1 MSFEPK
7 LLGFLCNW
15 CSYAGADLAGVSRIQ
30 YPPNMRVIRVM
41 CSGRVDPKFLIQAL
55 ELGLDGVYVMGCH
68 IGDCHYLE
76 GNYEAVKKFEMTQK
90 FLKIIGLEDR
100 IRLDWVSASEG
111 QRYSEVVTKFVN
123 DIKEIGPSP
132 LSGENPNEELLDKVR
147 AIKMA
152 VSNDRMRALVGRQ
165 RKLTEEGNVY
175 GEKYPEEKFNELMDL
190 AIKEEYE
197 RHRILLTLEKYSKS
211 VKDIAKELDIDPS
224 IVLKHM
230 LVLKSRSQV
239 DFGEIIE
246 NTPVFI
252 RI

>member
-1 MSFEPK
+1 MSFEPR

-41 CSGRVDPKFLIQAL
+41 CSGRVDPKFIIQAL

-90 FLKIIGLEDR
+90 FLSLIGLNDR

-111 QRYSEVVTKFVN
+111 QRFSEVVTKFVN
-123 DIKEIGPSP
+123 DMKELGPSP
-132 LSGENPNEELLDKVR
+132 LSGENPDLNLLEKVK

-152 VSNDRMRALVGRQ
+152 VSCNRMRALVGRQ
-165 RKLTEEGNVY
+165 RKITEEENVY
-175 GEKYPEEKFNELMDL
+175 GEKYPVEQFNKLMEQ

-197 RHRILLTLEKYSKS
+197 RHLILLALEKYSKS
-211 VKDIAKELDIDPS
+211 VKDLAKELDIDPS
-224 IVLKHM
+224 IVLEHI
-230 LVLKSRSQV
+230 LVLKSRNEV
-239 DFGEIIE
+239 EFGEIIE

-252 RI
+252 RV